1 MPSSAPVILVLG
13 TGGTIA
19 GLADSPAASSRYQ
32 AAQLPIAAL
41 AASVPGVAGCRVEAQ
56 QVLQIDSKDL
66 SFGDWLALL
75 DALQA
80 AQRRPEVRGIVI
92 THGTDTL
99 EETAYFLHRVLTPRK
114 PIVLTAAMRPANA
127 PDADGPPNL
136 ADALVVAASA
146 AGGAILV
153 CMAGEVH
160 AAAVLRKAHTTAVDA
175 FTSDDK
181 PLAGRVESGHYV
193 PSEITGEPA
202 PVAYLA
208 LPPAGDWP
216 WVEIVENHVHAD
228 GRVVQALVQAG
239 VQGLVAA
246 GTGNGTLSQPLD
258 AALRLAEQ
266 AGVRVVRASR
276 CLVGPVSTEPGLL
289 PVAPSTSPVKAR
301 IDLLLELLEAQ
312 SAQAARA

>member
-19 GLADSPAASSRYQ
+19 GLADSPATSGRYQ

-41 AASVPGVAGCRVEAQ
+41 AASVPGVAGYRIESQ

-66 SFGDWLALL
+66 NFGDWLALL

-80 AQRRPEVRGIVI
+80 AQRRTEVRGIVI

-99 EETAYFLHRVLTPRK
+99 EETAYFLHRVLMPSK
-114 PIVLTAAMRPANA
+114 PVVLTAAMRPANA
-127 PDADGPPNL
+127 PDADGPGNL

-146 AGGAILV
+146 SGGANLV
-153 CMAGEVH
+153 CMAGAVH
-160 AAAVLRKAHTTAVDA
+160 AAGVLRKAHTTAVDA
-175 FTSDDK
+175 FTSDEA
-181 PLAGRVESGHYV
+181 PLAGRVEAGNYL
-193 PSEITGEPA
+193 PGEIPGQPMSMA
-202 PVAYLA
+202 PLA
-208 LPPAGDWP
+208 LPPVSDWP

-228 GRVVQALVQAG
+228 GRAVQALVQAG
-239 VQGLVAA
+239 VHGLVAA
-246 GTGNGTLSQPLD
+246 GTGNGTLSLPLE
-258 AALRLAEQ
+258 AALRLAAQ

-289 PVAPSTSPVKAR
+289 PVARSASPVKAR
-301 IDLLLELLEAQ
+301 IDLLLELLDE
-312 SAQAARA
+312 QAGRA